1 VVRTAR
7 ENRGTDRSRDTPQI
21 ATESMT
27 RVDEG
32 TVLVVDDEPQLA
44 ELYSMQLAEEYEVRT
59 ATGGPE
65 ALDLVDEE
73 VDVALLDR
81 RMPRMSGD
89 ELLDKLRERGI
100 EAKVAMLTAVDPDVD
115 IVDMP
120 FDDYRTK
127 PVAAAELRGLVRT
140 LLLRAS
146 YDERSQEFFQLASK
160 KAALETAGKED
171 TEEYRQ
177 LSERMAAVRE
187 EIDATLDQVDTEAAF
202 ADLAEP
208 RV

>member
-1 VVRTAR
+1 
-7 ENRGTDRSRDTPQI
+7 
-21 ATESMT
+21 MT
-27 RVDEG
+27 RVDEE

-89 ELLDKLRERGI
+89 ELLDELREQGI
-100 EAKVAMLTAVDPDVD
+100 EARVAMLTAVEPDVD

-120 FDDYRTK
+120 FDDYQTK
-127 PVAAAELRGLVRT
+127 PVAAAELRGLVRM

-187 EIDATLDQVDTEAAF
+187 EIDTTLDQVDAEAAF

>member
-1 VVRTAR
+1 
-7 ENRGTDRSRDTPQI
+7 
-21 ATESMT
+21 
-27 RVDEG
+27 
-32 TVLVVDDEPQLA
+32 
-44 ELYSMQLAEEYEVRT
+44 MQHAEEYEVRT

-146 YDERSQEFFQLASK
+146 YDERCQEFFQLASK
-160 KAALETAGKED
+160 KAAL
-171 TEEYRQ
+171 
-177 LSERMAAVRE
+177 
-187 EIDATLDQVDTEAAF
+187 
-202 ADLAEP
+202 
-208 RV
+208 